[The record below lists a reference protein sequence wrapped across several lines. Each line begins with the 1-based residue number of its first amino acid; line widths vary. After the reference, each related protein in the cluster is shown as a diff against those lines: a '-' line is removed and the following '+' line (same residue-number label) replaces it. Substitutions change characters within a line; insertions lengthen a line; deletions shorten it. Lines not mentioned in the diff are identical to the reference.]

1 MTTRVTGTLK
11 SATGMNISTGPPVRD
26 DLKEVSQGMPPG
38 GATGQVLTKSGPGDY
53 DVAWQT
59 PT

>member
-1 MTTRVTGTLK
+1 
-11 SATGMNISTGPPVRD
+11 
-26 DLKEVSQGMPPG
+26 VSQGMPPG